1 MDLNDMN
8 KRISGFGAIVA
19 TALFL
24 LVAPSFAFNCP
35 STCPQCDDP
44 RPEDTLI
51 CGCTGPLEAGMVEC
65 VSLAADVGETVTL
78 PVSIHTISEISA
90 MGLDI
95 TFPMAVLQYDSTT
108 VGDLTVDYDF
118 FGGNEH
124 PAGGLVRVGGF
135 EVGNDNIPPGSIGQL
150 ANIHFTVI
158 APGCG
163 SFCIVALFDDI
174 ASYDPCTAATASTPA
189 PEGVETSTWGHVKS
203 FYR

>member
-1 MDLNDMN
+1 MDLIDMN

-19 TALFL
+19 TALLL

-35 STCPQCDDP
+35 STCPECDLP
-44 RPEDTLI
+44 RAEDTLI

-65 VSLAADVGETVTL
+65 VSLAADVGEMITL
-78 PVSIHTISEISA
+78 PVRIHTTSEISA

-95 TFPMAVLQYDSTT
+95 TFPMDVLAYVSTT
-108 VGDLTVDYDF
+108 PGDLTADYDF
-118 FGGNEH
+118 FGANLHPSGN
-124 PAGGLVRVGGF
+124 LVRVGGF
-135 EVGNDNIPPGSIGQL
+135 EVGNDNIPPDTIGVL
-150 ANIHFTVI
+150 AYVNFNVI
-158 APGCG
+158 AAGCG